1 MQFDRFYRLFR
12 AGWLLAALTLTG
24 GASALAAP
32 ATCAAGAS
40 AAACAASAPASHAPL
55 RFRQDGQVEGR
66 RPLLGPYEIVLG
78 LALVGGVLYWWW
90 RKHGLLRTAGGTD
103 GDLQV
108 VSQRRLSGKTTLYV
122 IRHRDREILLAE
134 HERGITTIK
143 DYSDS

>member
-1 MQFDRFYRLFR
+1 MLTAF
-12 AGWLLAALTLTG
+12 TLTG

-32 ATCAAGAS
+32 ATCVDGAS
-40 AAACAASAPASHAPL
+40 AATCAASAPAGHAPL
-55 RFRQDGQVEGR
+55 RFRQDGQAEGR
-66 RPLLGPYEIVLG
+66 RPMLGPYEIILG
-78 LALVGGVLYWWW
+78 LALVGGILYWWR
-90 RKHGLLRTAGGTD
+90 RKHGLLRAAGGPD